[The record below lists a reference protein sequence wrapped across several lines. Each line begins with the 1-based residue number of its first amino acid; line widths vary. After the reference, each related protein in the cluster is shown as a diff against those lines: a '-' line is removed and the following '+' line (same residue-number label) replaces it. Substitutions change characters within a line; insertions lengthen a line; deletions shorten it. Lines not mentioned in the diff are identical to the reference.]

1 MICASVLSRYACIVR
16 GWVLIVVGSLI
27 GADTF
32 QAGRRRYVRFRDR
45 RFLSKPSC
53 IVRSDGIRHSETRR
67 IVRTRRQGT
76 CASQQNEGFLE
87 DQDFQEQA
95 LQVLVGSRRGRWLET
110 S

>member
-1 MICASVLSRYACIVR
+1 MLTDAVLSRYACTVR
-16 GWVLIVVGSLI
+16 GWVLMVVGSLI

-32 QAGRRRYVRFRDR
+32 QAGRRRSVRFRDR

-53 IVRSDGIRHSETRR
+53 IVRSDGIRHSETKR
-67 IVRTRRQGT
+67 IVRNCRRGT
-76 CASQQNEGFLE
+76 YASQQNEGFLE

-95 LQVLVGSRRGRWLET
+95 LLVLVGSLRARCLET